1 MKIILITLL
10 VLAVAM
16 VTASISGASRYD
28 VLTTTQTGE
37 ELREE
42 FKQTY
47 PLSATGRVSLE
58 NINGSV
64 RISVWD
70 RNEVLVSAV
79 KKAYRRERLDE
90 ATIQVRATE
99 DTIRIRTEYPSRSQ
113 TFTSDERG
121 RINNPATVDYTLTVP
136 RQARLE
142 AIELINGELQIDG
155 AEGDVRASSI
165 NGPVKARGLKG
176 EARLSTINGPLEATF
191 IQLNE
196 AKPLT
201 LNSVNGS
208 VLLVIPS
215 NANGVVRA
223 STVHGAIKNDFGLSV
238 RRGQYVGNDLHG
250 QLGTG
255 GPRIRLSNVNGSI
268 TIKHAADGAKLS
280 PVSDLTS
287 DIEADKQTK
296 LLAEQSRQIR
306 EVSKQ
311 VRQAEIEAARVARQ
325 ERTAARQEIDRAVRE
340 AQREI
345 QQAQREMERAQVL
358 AQRELRQRLRAV
370 REVEKLEDR
379 NVVARETDSFK
390 VGSKPRV
397 NLGTHSGTIKVKGW
411 DKSEVAYMAEKSGH
425 SAEELKQIQ
434 IETKQDSS
442 QVSIISRARQHDG
455 TVSLEV
461 NVPRNAIIHATSADG
476 SLSIE
481 GVSGEI
487 TLRTGDGPIQ
497 VVGGGGRVIANTG
510 DGEISISNFEGQVE
524 ARTGDGSIALDGKF
538 TSIAA
543 RTGDG
548 SISLAVPA
556 ESNFTIETNVE
567 ALKNE
572 GLTLTEDVAPS
583 KRVKRWRIGTG
594 GNVFT
599 IHTGHGDLIL
609 RPRQP

>member
-1 MKIILITLL
+1 MKTTLSTLL
-10 VLAVAM
+10 VLVAAM
-16 VTASISGASRYD
+16 VIASISGAAHYD
-28 VLTTTQTGE
+28 FLTTTQTGE

-47 PLSATGRVSLE
+47 PLSATGRVSVE
-58 NINGSV
+58 NLNGPV
-64 RISVWD
+64 RVSVWD

-79 KKAYRRERLDE
+79 KRAYRRERLDE
-90 ATIQVRATE
+90 ATIQVRATDE
-99 DTIRIRTEYPSRSQ
+99 TIRIRTEYPSRSQ
-113 TFTSDERG
+113 TFTGDERG
-121 RINNPATVDYTLTVP
+121 RLNNPATVDYTLTVP

-165 NGPVKARGLKG
+165 NGPVKVRGLKG

-208 VLLVIPS
+208 VVLVIPS
-215 NANGVVRA
+215 NANGVIRA
-223 STVHGAIKNDFGLSV
+223 STIHGAIKNDFGLNV

-268 TIKHAADGAKLS
+268 TIKHAADGAQLS
-280 PVSDLTS
+280 PVSDLSS
-287 DIEADKQTK
+287 DIETDKQAK
-296 LLAEQSRQIR
+296 LLAEQSRQMR

-311 VRQAEIEAARVARQ
+311 VRQAELEAARVARQ
-325 ERTAARQEIDRAVRE
+325 EQTAARQQIDRAVRE

-345 QQAQREMERAQVL
+345 QQAQREMEGAQVA
-358 AQRELRQRLRAV
+358 AQREIRRRLRAV
-370 REVEKLEDR
+370 REVEKLDR

-397 NLGTHSGTIKVKGW
+397 NLGTHNGTIKVRGW
-411 DKSEVAYMAEKSGH
+411 DKSEVAYMVEKSGH
-425 SAEELKQIQ
+425 SAEELKHIQ

-442 QVSIISRARQHDG
+442 QVSIISRARRHDG
-455 TVSLEV
+455 TVNLEV

-524 ARTGDGSIALDGKF
+524 ARTGDGPITLDGRF
-538 TSIAA
+538 TGIAA

-548 SISLAVPA
+548 SISLAIPPN
-556 ESNFTIETNVE
+556 SNFTIETNVE

-583 KRVKRWRIGTG
+583 KRVKRWRVGTG

-599 IHTGHGDLIL
+599 IHTGSGELIL
-609 RPRQP
+609 RPREQ

>member
-1 MKIILITLL
+1 MKTTLITLL
-10 VLAVAM
+10 VLVVAM
-16 VTASISGASRYD
+16 VTVPISGASRYD
-28 VLTTTQTGE
+28 VPTSTQTGE

-47 PLSATGRVSLE
+47 PLSATGRLSLE
-58 NINGSV
+58 NINGAV

-79 KKAYRRERLDE
+79 KRAYRRERLDE
-90 ATIQVRATE
+90 ATIQIRATD
-99 DTIRIRTEYPSRSQ
+99 DTIRIRTEYSSRSQ
-113 TFTSDERG
+113 TFKSDERG

-165 NGPVKARGLKG
+165 NGPVKAHGLKG
-176 EARLSTINGPLEATF
+176 VARLSTINGPLEATF
-191 IQLNE
+191 LQLNE

-215 NANGVVRA
+215 NANGVIRA
-223 STVHGAIKNDFGLSV
+223 STVHGSIKNDFGLSV

-268 TIKHAADGAKLS
+268 TIKHAADGAQLS

-287 DIEADKQTK
+287 DIEANKQAK
-296 LLAEQSRQIR
+296 LAAEQSRQVR
-306 EVSKQ
+306 EISRQ
-311 VRQAEIEAARVARQ
+311 VRQAELEAARVARQ
-325 ERTAARQEIDRAVRE
+325 ERTAARREIDRAVRE

-345 QQAQREMERAQVL
+345 QQAQREMERAQVA

-370 REVEKLEDR
+370 RKIKESEGR
-379 NVVARETDSFK
+379 NVVARETDSFT
-390 VGSKPRV
+390 VGAKPRV
-397 NLGTHSGTIKVKGW
+397 NLGTHNGTIKVRGW

-425 SAEELKQIQ
+425 TAEELKQIQ
-434 IETKQDSS
+434 IETKHDSS
-442 QVSIISRARQHDG
+442 HVSIISRARSHDG
-455 TVSLEV
+455 TFNLEV

-510 DGEISISNFEGQVE
+510 DGEIDISNFEGQVE
-524 ARTGDGSIALDGKF
+524 ARTGDGPIALDGRF
-538 TSIAA
+538 TAVSA
-543 RTGDG
+543 RTGEG
-548 SISLAVPA
+548 SVSLTIPPD
-556 ESNFTIETNVE
+556 SNFTIETNVE
-567 ALKNE
+567 TLKNE
-572 GLTLTEDVAPS
+572 GLSVTEDVAPS

-599 IHTGHGDLIL
+599 IHTGHGELII
-609 RPRQP
+609 RPRQQ